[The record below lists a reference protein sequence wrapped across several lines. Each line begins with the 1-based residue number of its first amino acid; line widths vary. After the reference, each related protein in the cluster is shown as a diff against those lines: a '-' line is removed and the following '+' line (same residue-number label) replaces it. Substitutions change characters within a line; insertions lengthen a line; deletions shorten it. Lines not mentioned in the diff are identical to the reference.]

1 MAPKTLCQTEKGR
14 SLPADGPMK
23 LCRCHPTAN
32 AQGKT
37 EHSTLPRL
45 SVKQNS
51 HSRTGPEILGGIVAI
66 VNIARAYATPP
77 PSDAEGH
84 FSLDLMMWGQP
95 PRLSGEVERAALA
108 HHGWKFWQ
116 WAVDLVRALKLSP
129 QSFDGQ
135 AGQGIRR
142 SIRKHRRTD
151 AKREMK
157 GKTRKH
163 NWASEPG
170 KSPHRFG

>member
-32 AQGKT
+32 ALGKT

-51 HSRTGPEILGGIVAI
+51 HSRTGPEILGIVAM
-66 VNIARAYATPP
+66 VNIAASVRYSAT
-77 PSDAEGH
+77 SDAEGR

-95 PRLSGEVERAALA
+95 PRLSGEVERAARA

-116 WAVDLVRALKLSP
+116 WAVNLVRALKLSP

-157 GKTRKH
+157 VKTGKH